1 MTPAERYRYIRRRIA
16 DPMHDVMG
24 DLTQFLLWD
33 DQPLPRSDALVLE
46 AAREVLQDVTAY
58 LTKWLNMRAIE
69 IEAEGHKR
77 D

>member
-1 MTPAERYRYIRRRIA
+1 MTPAERYRYIRGRIA
-16 DPMHDVMG
+16 DPMHGVMG

-33 DQPLPRSDALVLE
+33 DQPLPKSDALVLE
-46 AAREVLQDVTAY
+46 AARDALQDVTAY

-69 IEAEGHKR
+69 IEAEERTR